1 MPETTAA
8 VAPLTGADGAAA
20 LEVAGLRKEF
30 GPLVAVDEVSFRIP
44 EAGSLAVVGESGSGK
59 TTIARM
65 IVGLERP
72 TAGTISA
79 CGNDRSRPAR
89 SARDRRRRGREVQ
102 IVFQD
107 PYTSLDPRQS
117 AEATIDEVLR
127 LHHGWAAGR
136 RRARIAELADLVGLD
151 ARQSRAFPRA
161 LSGGQRQ
168 RVAIARA
175 LAAEPRVLILD
186 ESVAALDV
194 SIQAQVLNLL
204 ADIRD
209 ETRVSYILISHDL
222 AVVRQLTD
230 EVIVLHRGRVVE
242 RGPTARVLDEPRD
255 PYTQRLRAS
264 VPRPGWKPRHQ
275 APASSHQDAP

>member
-1 MPETTAA
+1 MADTTGEP
-8 VAPLTGADGAAA
+8 V
-20 LEVAGLRKEF
+20 LEASGLRKQF
-30 GPLVAVDEVSFRIP
+30 GDLVAVDNVSFRVP
-44 EAGSLAVVGESGSGK
+44 PGRSLAIVGESGAGK

-72 TAGTISA
+72 TGGSITA
-79 CGNDRSRPAR
+79 CGRDRSWPAR

-107 PYTSLDPRQS
+107 PYTSLDPWQS
-117 AEATIDEVLR
+117 AEAAIDEVLR
-127 LHHGWAAGR
+127 LHHRWPAPH
-136 RRARIAELADLVGLD
+136 RRARVAELTGLVGLD
-151 ARQSRAFPRA
+151 ARQSRALPRS

-175 LAAEPRVLILD
+175 LAAEPAVLILD
-186 ESVAALDV
+186 EAVAALDV

-209 ETRVSYILISHDL
+209 QTGVSYLLISHDL

-230 EVIVLHRGRVVE
+230 ETLVLRRGTVVE
-242 RGPTARVLDEPRD
+242 RGPTARTLDNPQHS
-255 PYTQRLRAS
+255 YTQRLRAS
-264 VPRPGWKPRHQ
+264 VPRPGWKPSRTRG
-275 APASSHQDAP
+275 AG